1 MRLRF
6 LATSS
11 NAGSCPSLY
20 ETDTGEI
27 VVQGYRLTDE
37 EALGQ
42 LRDVLPG
49 ETFVV
54 VPRSLL
60 AGYDFTV

>member
-1 MRLRF
+1 MNLRF

-11 NAGSCPSLY
+11 NGGSCPSIY
-20 ETDTGEI
+20 ETDKGDI
-27 VVQGYRLTDE
+27 VVQGYELTDK

-54 VPRSLL
+54 VPKSLL
-60 AGYDFTV
+60 AGVDFGS